1 MSTTTT
7 ATSAKAARVAVY
19 EGMFLFP
26 QSASSDLG
34 ATVAHLEEILTRHG
48 AEIIS
53 LVKWDERRLAYDIRG
68 NKRGLYF
75 LSYFRCPTDRL
86 TAIERSCNL
95 SETLLRNMIIRADH
109 VQPEL
114 MENEEGRRRLA
125 DEMAMRGREAEADAS
140 APAGDAGEAVVEPPA
155 SGDEG

>member
-1 MSTTTT
+1 MSSTTAETP
-7 ATSAKAARVAVY
+7 AKAARVAVY

-26 QSASSDLG
+26 QSAGSDLA

-48 AEIIS
+48 AEMIS

-86 TAIERSCNL
+86 AAIERSCNL
-95 SETLLRNMIIRADH
+95 SETLLRSMVVRADH

-125 DEMAMRGREAEADAS
+125 DEMALRGREAEAAAGSRGDEPGE
-140 APAGDAGEAVVEPPA
+140 PAE
-155 SGDEG
+155 SGDES